1 MPCVGFVEYY
11 RSDQAYYR
19 ICAVISTNK
28 EEQFK
33 QGINPMIVVDRLTRK
48 YGDFIAVDD
57 VSFEIKKGEIVGLLG
72 HNGAGK
78 TTIMKMLTGF
88 LEPSD
93 GHISIDG
100 LDMDTQRSTIQEKIG
115 YLPENCPLY
124 PEMTVIGYLEY
135 AASLHKIPKD
145 ECNGKIR
152 EAIAQTELAPKAM
165 DTISTL
171 SRGYR
176 QRVGVA
182 QAILHSPKI
191 IILDEPTNGLDPS
204 QIFQMRALV
213 KDLARDA
220 TVIISTHILQE
231 VQAICDRVIIIQNG
245 KKYLDSRIEDLQ
257 QVNRLMVE
265 TDADTDQAKAM
276 FEGLG
281 DIKSFELVS
290 SDNGS
295 FHYSLTTC
303 GNGNVKHIAP
313 IVAKT
318 VVEKGSRL
326 FLLSQESRDLETIF
340 GEMSLKDGRSAQ

>member
-1 MPCVGFVEYY
+1 
-11 RSDQAYYR
+11 
-19 ICAVISTNK
+19 
-28 EEQFK
+28 
-33 QGINPMIVVDRLTRK
+33 MIAVDRLTRK

-88 LEPSD
+88 LEPS
-93 GHISIDG
+93 GGRITIDG
-100 LDMDTQRSTIQEKIG
+100 LGMDTQRSTIQEKIG

-135 AASLHKIPKD
+135 AASLHKIPENKRHR
-145 ECNGKIR
+145 KIR

-213 KDLARDA
+213 KDLARNS

-231 VQAICDRVIIIQNG
+231 VQAICGRVIIIQNG

-257 QVNRLMVE
+257 QVNRLTVE
-265 TDADTDQAKAM
+265 MDADPDLAKAI
-276 FEGLG
+276 FNGI
-281 DIKSFELVS
+281 DDVDSFEFLSRV
-290 SDNGS
+290 DD
-295 FHYSLTTC
+295 FYRYSLTAG

-313 IVAKT
+313 IIAKT

>member
-1 MPCVGFVEYY
+1 
-11 RSDQAYYR
+11 
-19 ICAVISTNK
+19 
-28 EEQFK
+28 
-33 QGINPMIVVDRLTRK
+33 MIAVDRLTRK

-78 TTIMKMLTGF
+78 TTIMKLLTGF

-93 GHISIDG
+93 GYISIDG
-100 LDMDTQRSTIQEKIG
+100 LDMETQRSAIQEKIG

-135 AASLHKIPKD
+135 AASLHKIPENKRHR
-145 ECNGKIR
+145 KIR

-182 QAILHSPKI
+182 QAILHGPKI

-245 KKYLDSRIEDLQ
+245 RKYLDSRIEDLQ
-257 QVNRLMVE
+257 QVNRLTVE
-265 TDADTDQAKAM
+265 MDAGPDLAKAI
-276 FEGLG
+276 FDGID
-281 DIKSFELVS
+281 DIDSFELLSTVDDS
-290 SDNGS
+290 Y
-295 FHYSLTTC
+295 HYSLTT
-303 GNGNVKHIAP
+303 GDNGNVKHIAP
-313 IVAKT
+313 IVAKS

-326 FLLSQESRDLETIF
+326 FLLSRESRDLETIF
-340 GEMSLKDGRSAQ
+340 GEMSLKDGRSVQ

>member
-1 MPCVGFVEYY
+1 
-11 RSDQAYYR
+11 
-19 ICAVISTNK
+19 
-28 EEQFK
+28 
-33 QGINPMIVVDRLTRK
+33 MIAVDRLTRK
-48 YGDFIAVDD
+48 YGDFIAVDN

-78 TTIMKMLTGF
+78 TTIMKLLTGF

-100 LDMDTQRSTIQEKIG
+100 LDMETQRSAIQEKIG

-135 AASLHKIPKD
+135 AASLHKIPENKRHR
-145 ECNGKIR
+145 KIR

-182 QAILHSPKI
+182 QAILHAPKI

-245 KKYLDSRIEDLQ
+245 RKYLDSRIEDLQ
-257 QVNRLMVE
+257 QVNRLTVE
-265 TDADTDQAKAM
+265 MDAGPDLAKAI
-276 FEGLG
+276 FDGID
-281 DIKSFELVS
+281 DIDSFELLSTVDDS
-290 SDNGS
+290 Y
-295 FHYSLTTC
+295 HYSLTT
-303 GNGNVKHIAP
+303 GDNGNVKHIAP
-313 IVAKT
+313 IVAKS

-326 FLLSQESRDLETIF
+326 FLLSRESRDLETIF
-340 GEMSLKDGRSAQ
+340 GEMSLKDGRSVQ

>member
-1 MPCVGFVEYY
+1 VH
-11 RSDQAYYR
+11 
-19 ICAVISTNK
+19 IISTEK
-28 EEQFK
+28 DEQLK
-33 QGINPMIVVDRLTRK
+33 RGINPMIAVDRLTRK
-48 YGDFIAVDD
+48 YGDFIAVDN

-78 TTIMKMLTGF
+78 TTIMKLLTGF

-100 LDMDTQRSTIQEKIG
+100 LDMETQRIAIQEKIG

-135 AASLHKIPKD
+135 AASLHKIPENKRHR
-145 ECNGKIR
+145 KIR

-182 QAILHSPKI
+182 QAILHAPKI

-245 KKYLDSRIEDLQ
+245 RKYLDSRIEDLQ
-257 QVNRLMVE
+257 QVNRLTVE
-265 TDADTDQAKAM
+265 MDAGPDLAKAI
-276 FEGLG
+276 FDGID
-281 DIKSFELVS
+281 DIDSFELLSTVDDS
-290 SDNGS
+290 Y
-295 FHYSLTTC
+295 HYSLTT
-303 GNGNVKHIAP
+303 GDNGNVKHIAP
-313 IVAKT
+313 IVAKS

-326 FLLSQESRDLETIF
+326 FLLSRESRDLETIF
-340 GEMSLKDGRSAQ
+340 GEMSLKDGRSVQ

>member
-1 MPCVGFVEYY
+1 
-11 RSDQAYYR
+11 
-19 ICAVISTNK
+19 
-28 EEQFK
+28 
-33 QGINPMIVVDRLTRK
+33 MIAVDRLTRK

-78 TTIMKMLTGF
+78 TTIMKLLTGF

-100 LDMDTQRSTIQEKIG
+100 LDMETQRSAIQEKIG

-135 AASLHKIPKD
+135 AASLHKIPENKRHR
-145 ECNGKIR
+145 KIR

-182 QAILHSPKI
+182 QAILHAPKI

-245 KKYLDSRIEDLQ
+245 RKYLDSRIEDLQ
-257 QVNRLMVE
+257 QVNRLTVE
-265 TDADTDQAKAM
+265 MDAGPDLAKAI
-276 FEGLG
+276 FDGID
-281 DIKSFELVS
+281 DIDSFELLSTVDDS
-290 SDNGS
+290 Y
-295 FHYSLTTC
+295 HYSLTT
-303 GNGNVKHIAP
+303 GDNGNVKHIAP
-313 IVAKT
+313 IVAKS

-326 FLLSQESRDLETIF
+326 FLLSRESRDLETIF
-340 GEMSLKDGRSAQ
+340 GEMSLKDGRSVQ

>member
-1 MPCVGFVEYY
+1 
-11 RSDQAYYR
+11 
-19 ICAVISTNK
+19 
-28 EEQFK
+28 
-33 QGINPMIVVDRLTRK
+33 MIAVDRLTRK
-48 YGDFIAVDD
+48 YGDFIAVDN

-78 TTIMKMLTGF
+78 TTIMKLLTGF

-100 LDMDTQRSTIQEKIG
+100 LDMETQRIAIQEKIG

-135 AASLHKIPKD
+135 AASLHKIPENKRHR
-145 ECNGKIR
+145 KIR

-182 QAILHSPKI
+182 QAILHGPKI

-245 KKYLDSRIEDLQ
+245 RKYLDSRIEDLQ
-257 QVNRLMVE
+257 QVNRLTVE
-265 TDADTDQAKAM
+265 MDAGPDLAKAI
-276 FEGLG
+276 FDGID
-281 DIKSFELVS
+281 DIDSFELLSTVDDS
-290 SDNGS
+290 Y
-295 FHYSLTTC
+295 HYSLTT
-303 GNGNVKHIAP
+303 GDNGNVKHIAP
-313 IVAKT
+313 IVAKS

-326 FLLSQESRDLETIF
+326 FLLSRESRDLETIF
-340 GEMSLKDGRSAQ
+340 GEMSLKDGRSVQ